1 MITLNVQITE
11 MLTSLW
17 LVVIIQ
23 SHSHRQTQ
31 IITEMLQA
39 LEYIEIFIWM
49 IMEITPRKGR
59 LAEIRFKKYFFFFV
73 TSASCIQDTVGSL
86 QVKLLSS
93 NRFKCITLVCLKIL
107 LYLMLYKTQYSI
119 VFYNILMSFHSCK

>member
-39 LEYIEIFIWM
+39 LEYIEIFI
-49 IMEITPRKGR
+49 
-59 LAEIRFKKYFFFFV
+59 
-73 TSASCIQDTVGSL
+73 
-86 QVKLLSS
+86 
-93 NRFKCITLVCLKIL
+93 
-107 LYLMLYKTQYSI
+107 
-119 VFYNILMSFHSCK
+119 